1 VKAAWRDFASE
12 IASPLVS
19 PDGGG
24 ILIDLGNQ
32 AADLMRAFQD
42 LPGPVKAG
50 TTALVGFSGVAS
62 LVGGAF
68 LLALPRIIETRAALA
83 QLATDMPRTAAA
95 AGKVGTALKGIGI
108 AAAGFTALS
117 VAFAGL
123 DALNRKIDETL
134 PGLES
139 LAGQLIDMASV
150 PKGFSAAGLAQE
162 FDSLAES
169 VARIVDGRWDD
180 GISAFFD
187 ALLPGDTRARSLRE
201 ATAEVELLDKALADI
216 ALQEGPAAA
225 AAALESLVEQ
235 GYLTRAQLELM
246 LPLLKNYDDALASV
260 ERTTKKSADAHRDEA
275 EAIQDALDAMRAK
288 RSEAIRAVN
297 AEVNYRAAIDDAR
310 KALED
315 NGATLDLNTEAGRD
329 NMRALTDLA
338 ASWNDLSDRQ
348 KNAQGSAREAR
359 QRFIE
364 MATSMG
370 MSEEKARKLARRLLE
385 IKPRNV
391 SVTVNTASAS
401 AQLESFIRSSSGRMI
416 SIGTRVI
423 ADTQGR
429 GAVARAS
436 GGPIFGPGSET
447 SDSILA
453 RLSNNE
459 HVLSAREVRGLGGH
473 GVVEEL
479 RAAAR
484 SAPGFANGGTL
495 DRAAR
500 RAFDLGGGMSARD
513 VRREFA
519 ESRKALGGNTRALEV
534 AQKHSERL
542 AKAWNRLD
550 KRVERREA
558 RLDSLRADRDSLVSA
573 AAGSFD
579 NDIFGQGV
587 AGLRLQLEA
596 DRNDAQAMRRALAGT
611 QGLGKGLMAALA
623 ASGDLATAQEL
634 AGMSRAE
641 VRQLSRLYN
650 QRGNAQASLGTY
662 AGDAVYAKQIRRQ
675 EATLDRLDGT
685 MKSLARRLNSWE
697 RAAERMPNATAR

>member
-1 VKAAWRDFASE
+1 TDAGKATQQVGQQAVKSARDNRQAWTTAGTALTAYGAGVTALGAALLKTGIAYNQLQQTSRAAMTTLLGSAQAANEQMDRLDDFARNSPFAKQTFIQAQQQMLAFGIETQKVLPYLGAVQDAVAAMGGSNQEISEVAFIMSQISAAAKITGQDLIQFGQRGINAAELIGSQMNMTGAEVRDAITAGSLDAGQALDALAAGMSERFGGAADNVKNTFAGTMDRSKAAWRDFASE

-162 FDSLAES
+162 FDSLADS

-310 KALED
+310 KALEG

-370 MSEEKARKLARRLLE
+370 MSEEQARKLARRLLE

-391 SVTVNTASAS
+391 SVTVNTA
-401 AQLESFIRSSSGRMI
+401 
-416 SIGTRVI
+416 
-423 ADTQGR
+423 
-429 GAVARAS
+429 
-436 GGPIFGPGSET
+436 
-447 SDSILA
+447 
-453 RLSNNE
+453 
-459 HVLSAREVRGLGGH
+459 
-473 GVVEEL
+473 
-479 RAAAR
+479 
-484 SAPGFANGGTL
+484 
-495 DRAAR
+495 
-500 RAFDLGGGMSARD
+500 
-513 VRREFA
+513 
-519 ESRKALGGNTRALEV
+519 
-534 AQKHSERL
+534 
-542 AKAWNRLD
+542 
-550 KRVERREA
+550 
-558 RLDSLRADRDSLVSA
+558 
-573 AAGSFD
+573 
-579 NDIFGQGV
+579 
-587 AGLRLQLEA
+587 
-596 DRNDAQAMRRALAGT
+596 
-611 QGLGKGLMAALA
+611 
-623 ASGDLATAQEL
+623 
-634 AGMSRAE
+634 
-641 VRQLSRLYN
+641 
-650 QRGNAQASLGTY
+650 
-662 AGDAVYAKQIRRQ
+662 
-675 EATLDRLDGT
+675 
-685 MKSLARRLNSWE
+685 
-697 RAAERMPNATAR
+697 